1 MQEEKTSIAFSIQ
14 STVFDELD
22 KKNPILTY
30 MRNVVRQQVLSV
42 VKPGVKMLELNA
54 GTGLDAVFFAEHGLQ
69 VHATDNATGMIE
81 QINQK
86 INSLELNSPLSFGEG
101 LGVRTKLKATK
112 CSFENLEIL
121 SGNKYD
127 IIFSNFGGLNCTDKL
142 GDVIKQ
148 FAPILNPNAHVVLV
162 IMPPVCP
169 WEMLFALKLNFKLA
183 FRRFNKNG
191 AESNVEGVQFKSW
204 YYSPKQVVKFFGN
217 NYEVVSIQSL
227 GLFYPP
233 PYLEYFP
240 KKFPRL
246 FSVLTKMDEI
256 FGNKFP
262 FKNWGDHFVLTMR
275 LK

>member
-22 KKNPILTY
+22 KKNPILNY
-30 MRNVVRQQVLSV
+30 MRNVIRQHVLSV
-42 VKPGVKMLELNA
+42 TKPEMKMLELNA

-69 VHATDNATGMIE
+69 VHATDNAVGMID

-86 INSLELNSPLSFGEG
+86 INLNNLHS
-101 LGVRTKLKATK
+101 KLRATK
-112 CSFENLEIL
+112 CSFENLK
-121 SGNKYD
+121 SVSDTKYD

-204 YYSPKQVVKFFGN
+204 YYSPKQVAKFFGDDF
-217 NYEVVSIQSL
+217 EVVSTQSL

-246 FSVLTKMDEI
+246 FSALTKMDEML
-256 FGNKFP
+256 GNKLP
-262 FKNWGDHFVLTMR
+262 FKNWGDHFVLAMR